1 MSGNLPRTLVEP
13 TRVNQIVDAFF
24 WITAPRKQQY
34 MYINELLSK
43 QHETYKAADAN
54 SENLHLLAIEM
65 LEMISFAIPHYQ
77 KDIAHERD
85 IFSQTD
91 ENNLQLKYNELI
103 EVQKVFENWVSDTY
117 PKIVERFTVSAA
129 RLKTEIEEQLRIK
142 LDSRKQGDILDSL
155 ISVLKVHR
163 EESRSSLKALAK
175 TLQTDCQEKCEV
187 VSREILDPY
196 FEEFT
201 SITGDTFEEIR
212 TSLGVEFAEISHDK
226 GKNGPNK
233 SSASPFVDV
242 GDYGDNYYGSNFWT
256 DSFKRMQL
264 PALGVGAL
272 LTTKFML
279 TGIAGGGWVLG
290 VAIGLVGLT
299 GAGLI
304 ITGVGAATV
313 AILRELKSKDP
324 YREIQKGLVSYV
336 EQVRDETIQNFSEF
350 HKGVVSNTE
359 SLLKSIVEGMRTKQ
373 TSSFRAISE
382 APNISEEEKDQKVA
396 VLDATSNQLQKLS
409 VEIKECLGKG
419 N

>member
-13 TRVNQIVDAFF
+13 TRVNPIVDAFF
-24 WITAPRKQQY
+24 FITAPWKQQY
-34 MYINELLSK
+34 RYINELLSK

-54 SENLHLLAIEM
+54 SENLHLLAIEI

-85 IFSQTD
+85 IFSKTD
-91 ENNLQLKYNELI
+91 ENDLQLKYNELI

-129 RLKTEIEEQLRIK
+129 RLKTDIEEQLRIR

-155 ISVLKVHR
+155 MSALEVNRHK
-163 EESRSSLKALAK
+163 SPSSLKALAK
-175 TLQTDCQEKCEV
+175 TLQRDCQEKCEV

-212 TSLGVEFAEISHDK
+212 TSLGVEFSEISHDK
-226 GKNGPNK
+226 GKNGLHN
-233 SSASPFVDV
+233 SFASPFVDV

-256 DSFKRMQL
+256 DTFNSLKL
-264 PALGVGAL
+264 PALGLGSAVIVA
-272 LTTKFML
+272 TKL
-279 TGIAGGGWVLG
+279 ISGGGWMAW
-290 VAIGLVGLT
+290 VAIGTVGLT

-313 AILRELKSKDP
+313 AILRGLKSKDP
-324 YREIQKGLVSYV
+324 CSEIQAGLVSYV

-382 APNISEEEKDQKVA
+382 VPNISEEEKDQKVA

-409 VEIKECLGKG
+409 VKIKECLGKG